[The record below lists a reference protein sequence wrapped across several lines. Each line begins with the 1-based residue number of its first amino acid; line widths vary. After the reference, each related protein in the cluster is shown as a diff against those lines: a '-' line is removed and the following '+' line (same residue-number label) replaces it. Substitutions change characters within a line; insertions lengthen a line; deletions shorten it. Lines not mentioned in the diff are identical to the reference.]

1 MKNQPPKFYQDF
13 VEKYPAIA
21 EAYNQLSDAVHKQ
34 GPLDDRTR
42 ALVKIAISGT
52 AKLEGG
58 FHAHVRKARA
68 LGLTKEEIQQV
79 AFLAL
84 PTLGFPTMMMWLS
97 WIDDVF
103 EK

>member
-1 MKNQPPKFYQDF
+1 MKNKPPQFYLDF
-13 VEKYPAIA
+13 VEKYPTIA
-21 EAYNQLSDAVHKQ
+21 KAYDQMSDAVHEQ
-34 GPLDDRTR
+34 GPLDERTR

-58 FHAHVRKARA
+58 FHAHVRKAKA
-68 LGLTKEEIQQV
+68 MGISKEEIHHV